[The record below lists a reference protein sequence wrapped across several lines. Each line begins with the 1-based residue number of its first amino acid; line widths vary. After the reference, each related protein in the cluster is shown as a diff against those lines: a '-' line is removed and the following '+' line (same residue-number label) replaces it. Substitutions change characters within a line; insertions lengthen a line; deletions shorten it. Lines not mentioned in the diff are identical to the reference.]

1 MLLKHIIN
9 QEDVMIILSKWFV
22 LFCFVLIYFILIYF
36 VIATLSSYN
45 LTYLN
50 LSYLMVWYIFC
61 FVLFCCIVFSFLF
74 SVYFILFILFY
85 LFYFVC
91 YNFKNDKKVPSPG
104 IEPGAQTWEACML
117 PTTPQ
122 WITYIRI

>member
-9 QEDVMIILSKWFV
+9 QEDVMIILSKRFV
-22 LFCFVLIYFILIYF
+22 LFCFVLFCFILIYF

-45 LTYLN
+45 LTYLI
-50 LSYLMVWYIFC
+50 LSHGMIYLLFC
-61 FVLFCCIVFSFLF
+61 FVLLYCLFFFSLL
-74 SVYFILFILFY
+74 SLFILFY